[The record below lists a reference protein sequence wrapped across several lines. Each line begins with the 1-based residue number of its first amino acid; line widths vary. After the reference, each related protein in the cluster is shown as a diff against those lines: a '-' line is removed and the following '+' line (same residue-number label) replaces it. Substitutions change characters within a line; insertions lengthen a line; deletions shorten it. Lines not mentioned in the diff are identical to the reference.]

1 LTFKLQGLYAI
12 TPDSGD
18 PHGLLAEVD
27 AALNG
32 GAAMIQYR
40 NKALRAELALYQ
52 SRELLK
58 RCRQAGV
65 PFVINDDVEL
75 AARIDADG
83 VHLGKTDGSIGAA
96 RSRLGTDK
104 IIGASCYDEFDRA
117 VRAAKEGADYVAFGS
132 FFASD
137 TKPHA
142 VRAPLKLLEDAKR
155 SLAVPV
161 VAIGGIDLGN
171 AKQLVDAGADMV
183 AVITALFNAADVE
196 TAARQFSQLFPSQH
210 VRSKQSAV

>member
-1 LTFKLQGLYAI
+1 LRWKLQGLYAI

-18 PHGLLAEVD
+18 PHGLRAEVD
-27 AALNG
+27 SALRG

-40 NKALRAELALYQ
+40 NKALSTELALYQ
-52 SRELLK
+52 ARELLK
-58 RCRQAGV
+58 LCRQAGV

-75 AARIDADG
+75 AARSDADG
-83 VHLGKTDGSIGAA
+83 VHLGRTDGSIGAA
-96 RSRLGTDK
+96 RARLGTDK
-104 IIGASCYDEFDRA
+104 IIGASCYNEFDRA
-117 VRAAKEGADYVAFGS
+117 VSAQKEGADYVAFGS

-142 VRAPLKLLEDAKR
+142 VRASLKLLEDAKR
-155 SLAVPV
+155 SLTVPV

-196 TAARQFSQLFPSQH
+196 TAARQFSQLFAIQH
-210 VRSKQSAV
+210 VRSKQGAV